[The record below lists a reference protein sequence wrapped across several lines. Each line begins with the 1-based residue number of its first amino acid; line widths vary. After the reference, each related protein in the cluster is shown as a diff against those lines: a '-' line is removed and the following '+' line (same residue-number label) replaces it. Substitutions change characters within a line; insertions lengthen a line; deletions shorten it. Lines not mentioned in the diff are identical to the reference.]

1 LCIVVPGSQNQ
12 FQNILYQY
20 RLSGTT
26 RKKTHWAD
34 FAFAAIIYKQ
44 YDSVKIFQ
52 AISKNNLIK
61 YAGITTLLKTIS
73 EW

>member
-1 LCIVVPGSQNQ
+1 MVVPGSQNQ

-34 FAFAAIIYKQ
+34 FAFAAIYKQ

-52 AISKNNLIK
+52 ATRRSF
-61 YAGITTLLKTIS
+61 
-73 EW
+73 